1 MDESASDA
9 VREALRLFRTEVDRR
24 LASLDRGEGI
34 DGDEVFARIRQKSKE
49 LFAPGV
55 HEAIRSC
62 ACGRPGS

>member
-1 MDESASDA
+1 MDESASDG

-49 LFAPGV
+49 LRARR
-55 HEAIRSC
+55 A
-62 ACGRPGS
+62 